1 MLSAR
6 GGLRSMV
13 RQPFSGLRKRSSAA
27 SVRFVSELPDDVGQ
41 AGHCQWF
48 DHTVPTFA
56 RVLDLMRP
64 NAAIAAGRLPD
75 NGKRLVVQC
84 AATPPAGK
92 PVNRVVRHSGDLPA
106 IARDE

>member
-27 SVRFVSELPDDVGQ
+27 SVRFVCELPDDVGQ

-56 RVLDLMRP
+56 RVLDPMRP

-92 PVNRVVRHSGDLPA
+92 PRTPVLRPSAGPPPP
-106 IARDE
+106 ARD